1 MDTTSILLDFPMLY
15 DIDLSTIKYLLKLYP
30 RSKYFNPYAKQWTD
44 YYMKCLLVTR
54 SVINPISILMKEE
67 YLDQIDGL
75 YKELKDRHWNEILKQ
90 SPKLEIVRI
99 IASVY
104 TNIGYSITVNCRNTL
119 EQRFIQQ
126 ANTEW
131 KTEIDCDDV
140 SPYQCLYIY
149 DMNHSFSHI
158 KSLDGKSI
166 YVLHIK
172 PNFYNF
178 KECILKEIAL
188 LAARS
193 NALNIIS
200 QYPNLKLPYDMT
212 PDDMEVKFD
221 GKKYSIHNK

>member
-54 SVINPISILMKEE
+54 PIINPISILMKEE

-104 TNIGYSITVNCRNTL
+104 TNIGYSITVNCRNEL

-126 ANTEW
+126 TNTEW

-149 DMNHSFSHI
+149 DMNHSFS
-158 KSLDGKSI
+158 L
-166 YVLHIK
+166 
-172 PNFYNF
+172 
-178 KECILKEIAL
+178 
-188 LAARS
+188 
-193 NALNIIS
+193 
-200 QYPNLKLPYDMT
+200 
-212 PDDMEVKFD
+212 
-221 GKKYSIHNK
+221 YS